1 MITKGQAQLIF
12 DLVEDIKIDAS
23 HVEVQ
28 SACGSMKGYDQAV
41 KDLAASEH
49 NFKEFIE
56 SLVE

>member
-1 MITKGQAQLIF
+1 MITESQAQLIF
-12 DLVEDIKIDAS
+12 NLVKDIKIDAGQ
-23 HVEVQ
+23 VEVQ